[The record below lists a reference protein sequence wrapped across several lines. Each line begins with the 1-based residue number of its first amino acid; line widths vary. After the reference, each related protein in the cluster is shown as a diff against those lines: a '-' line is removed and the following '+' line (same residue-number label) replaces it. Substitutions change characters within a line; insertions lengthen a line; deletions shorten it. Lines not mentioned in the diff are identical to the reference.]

1 MPEAQGFYGIM
12 TGRIVN
18 PGLSR
23 RAVMTLALGLPLG
36 GCIGSSRTFNARAG
50 AEDLAA
56 DPTLHVVTTRKLVKG
71 GQKSPFFDAS
81 RGSLKY
87 ARARLEAPDG
97 SIFGQ
102 VNTLVAGEFA
112 VTSVDLV
119 EGTPVTAFT
128 EALRGRNT
136 LLFVHGYNQ
145 TFEAASHDAAMLS
158 NGIGFKGNTALFSW
172 PSKAGLFD
180 YGYDRESAMLARDPL
195 ADSLAGVVQ
204 DPFGARLHL
213 VAHSMGT
220 LVTLEALRIFRDRH
234 GDAGLDRVGA
244 IVLAAPDVDADLF
257 RAAVGHL
264 GPWRDRMT
272 VITATNDRALDLSR
286 RIAGRERAGAL
297 GREAFEGM
305 GIRVLDATEF
315 ATGLIRHDAF
325 VANADV
331 RAAIKRVIERA

>member
-1 MPEAQGFYGIM
+1 M
-12 TGRIVN
+12 TGRAEN
-18 PGLSR
+18 PGFSR
-23 RAVMTLALGLPLG
+23 RVMMALALGLPLG
-36 GCIGSSRTFNARAG
+36 GCIGSTRTFNARAG

-56 DPTLHVVTTRKLVKG
+56 DPTLHIITTRKLVKG

-102 VNTLVAGEFA
+102 VNAIVSGEFA
-112 VTSVDLV
+112 VKSVELV
-119 EGTPVTAFT
+119 EGAPAVTFA
-128 EALRGRNT
+128 EALRGRDS

-145 TFEAASHDAAMLS
+145 TFEAASRDAALLS

-172 PSKAGLFD
+172 PSRAGLLD

-195 ADSLAGVVQ
+195 AESLASVVQ

-220 LVTLEALRIFRDRH
+220 LVTLEALRIFRDRN
-234 GDAGLDRVGA
+234 GDGALDRIGA

-257 RAAVGHL
+257 RAAIGHL
-264 GPWRDRMT
+264 GPWRNRMT
-272 VITATNDRALDLSR
+272 IITATNDRALDISR
-286 RIAGRERAGAL
+286 RIAGGERAGAL
-297 GREAFEGM
+297 GREAFEGL

-315 ATGLIRHDAF
+315 ASGLIRHDAF

-331 RAAIKRVIERA
+331 RAAIKRIIERA